1 MDKKGNNMNLYQ
13 KIQRCRVEL
22 QNFNLKKSGR
32 NKFANFDYYE
42 LADFIPTVNELF
54 DKYKLFSRF
63 TLMDNIATLDIYD
76 TEKQREDG
84 TYESIMFSSPVAEV
98 VIKGSNAIQSLG
110 GANTYMKRYLY
121 LNVLEIVESDSFDA
135 VSGKEQKGVTF
146 KANGNTEKQ
155 VLDLMAKMKSLVID
169 TNSDMEEIL
178 KYYKVET
185 NTDMTIEQLQDCV
198 KNLELKLQKLNMLK
212 ESGQE

>member
-1 MDKKGNNMNLYQ
+1 
-13 KIQRCRVEL
+13 
-22 QNFNLKKSGR
+22 
-32 NKFANFDYYE
+32 
-42 LADFIPTVNELF
+42 
-54 DKYKLFSRF
+54 
-63 TLMDNIATLDIYD
+63 
-76 TEKQREDG
+76 
-84 TYESIMFSSPVAEV
+84 MFSSPVAEV

-121 LNVLEIVESDSFDA
+121 LNALEIVESDSFDA
-135 VSGKEQKGVTF
+135 VSGKEQKNKGVTF

-155 VLDLMAKMKSLVID
+155 ILELMTKMKDLVID